1 MPPLHG
7 DSLAISFVP
16 SSIADSAPLSIPY
29 VPSSIADSA
38 PLSSLPCVPSTVGD
52 SAPLSARRR
61 RSLARSLAR
70 FPYIPSPIADSAPL
84 SNFPYVP
91 SSIADS
97 APLSI
102 PYVPSSVADSALLSG
117 SDPELPSSSSG
128 GSDANRAQA
137 VLTDSD
143 TIASPRSVVLSWQ
156 KMRVREWPFAHLQR
170 I

>member
-1 MPPLHG
+1 MAIPWPFHSCRVPLPTPLLSPFHMCR
-7 DSLAISFVP
+7 
-16 SSIADSAPLSIPY
+16 APLPTPHLSPAFHVCR
-29 VPSSIADSA
+29 VPLMT
-38 PLSSLPCVPSTVGD
+38 PHLSQRGGG
-52 SAPLSARRR
+52 A

-70 FPYIPSPIADSAPL
+70 FPYMPSSVADFAPL

-117 SDPELPSSSSG
+117 SDPELSSSSSG
-128 GSDANRAQA
+128 GSDAHRAQA

-143 TIASPRSVVLSWQ
+143 TFASPRSVVLS
-156 KMRVREWPFAHLQR
+156 LQR
-170 I
+170 MRRRE

>member
-16 SSIADSAPLSIPY
+16 SSIADSAPLSI
-29 VPSSIADSA
+29 
-38 PLSSLPCVPSTVGD
+38 
-52 SAPLSARRR
+52 
-61 RSLARSLAR
+61 
-70 FPYIPSPIADSAPL
+70 
-84 SNFPYVP
+84 PYVP

-156 KMRVREWPFAHLQR
+156 KMRVREWPCAHLQR
-170 I
+170 T